1 MVPLKVSKMIAT
13 DLSKQNPFD
22 AVPKAIQ
29 QIHFNGDLERQAT
42 MFFIIEERK
51 ETVLDFSQGNE
62 KGF

>member
-13 DLSKQNPFD
+13 DLSKQNPFNS
-22 AVPKAIQ
+22 VPKAIQ